1 MREALQAGTHM
12 LSKSEGEGSNAGR
25 IEDTR
30 PRSVGPQSMGALE
43 ADLQVAEVVL
53 ARSEAV

>member
-30 PRSVGPQSMGALE
+30 PRSVGPQSMGAL
-43 ADLQVAEVVL
+43 
-53 ARSEAV
+53 